1 VSLGSVHA
9 VVTGGGTGIGAAI
22 AHVLSAEGARVTVIG
37 RRMAPLE
44 TVAHAIGG
52 LPLCADAADRTALCA
67 ALAAAREHYGP
78 VAIAVANAGQ
88 ALTAPF
94 DRIGQDQWRAMFV
107 ANVETS
113 FNLAQATLGD
123 LRAAP
128 AGRFVAIAS
137 TAALTGYA
145 YASAY
150 AAAKHAVVGM
160 VRSLAREVARTPM
173 TVNAV
178 CPGFTDTPI
187 ADEAIENI
195 AAKTG
200 RSSEQALAELAK
212 FNPQR
217 RLVEPAEVAATV
229 AWLCS
234 PDSGSITGQAISVSG
249 GETM

>member
-1 VSLGSVHA
+1 MSLGGLHA

-22 AHVLSAEGARVTVIG
+22 AHALAAEGARVTVIG

-44 TVAHAIGG
+44 TVAHAIEG
-52 LPLCADAADRTALCA
+52 LALCADAADRGELDTALV
-67 ALAAAREHYGP
+67 AARERFGP

-88 ALTAPF
+88 ALTVPF
-94 DRIGQDQWRAMFV
+94 ERTSLDQWRAMFA

-113 FNLAQATLGD
+113 FNLAQATIGD

-160 VRSLAREVARTPM
+160 VRSLAREVARTPI

-187 ADEAIENI
+187 ADDAVANI

-200 RSSEQALAELAK
+200 RSSEQALAELTA

-217 RLVEPAEVAATV
+217 RLVEPAEVASTV
-229 AWLCS
+229 AWLCR
-234 PDSGSITGQAISVSG
+234 PDSGSVTGQAISVSG
-249 GETM
+249 GETI

>member
-1 VSLGSVHA
+1 VSLGGVHA

-22 AHVLSAEGARVTVIG
+22 ARVLSAEGARVTVIG
-37 RRMAPLE
+37 RRMQPLE
-44 TVAHAIGG
+44 TVAHEIGG
-52 LPLCADAADRTALCA
+52 LALRADAADRDALNA
-67 ALAAAREHYGP
+67 ALVAAREQSGP
-78 VAIAVANAGQ
+78 VSIAIANAGQ

-94 DRIGQDQWRAMFV
+94 ERTDPDQWRAMFA

-123 LRAAP
+123 LKCAP

-160 VRSLAREVARTPM
+160 VRSLAREVARTPL

-187 ADEAIENI
+187 ADEAVANI

-200 RSSEQALAELAK
+200 RSSEQARAELAA

-217 RLVEPAEVAATV
+217 RLVKPAEVAATV
-229 AWLCS
+229 AWLCR
-234 PDSGSITGQAISVSG
+234 PDSGSITGQSISVSG